1 MVTRLVALF
10 LLIGSLAPIAWLIPG
25 GESDPAYFAR
35 LQDWLLGTALCAGIG
50 ALVWFV
56 QRSRLRR
63 AGDLPSGDLPS
74 GGAAASGAPTRD
86 TPASANATDTLGATA
101 EGHDAPFVFGIAFG
115 AFALYAVIAQW
126 VFAGRPLLIDEI
138 VYVLQARDYASGSLT
153 HLTRLPREFFAI
165 MHEVDFGARSYG
177 QYPAGGPAMLVPGV
191 WLGAEWL
198 VGPMVGGLS
207 VLAFAWLL
215 PMLAP
220 EWSRTVRRSAV
231 ALFALAPFGAFMFGS
246 HMNHATTLLWLL
258 IAMLGLSR
266 AVASDSSPWWGLL
279 TGLGLGVAA
288 TIRPLDAAAFALPA
302 GLWLG
307 WRARRGFWG
316 APMGQWLLSGVGVA
330 IPVAALLVV
339 NAQTTGHPLRF
350 GYDVLWGAG
359 HALGFHEAAWGTVH
373 TPARGVELVSLY
385 LTRVSS
391 YLYETP
397 FPALLLPAIG
407 LWFARP
413 LRAMDR
419 YLLVSAGLVIVGYW
433 AYWHDGFYLGPR
445 FLFALLPVL
454 VVWSMRGVLT
464 MRARLGNG
472 SPAWRGVQ
480 GALSAGALYAVVTIL
495 AVRAPTYQNGMRSM
509 RLDPAA
515 EAVAAE
521 VSNAVVLVQE
531 SWGAQLM
538 VRLWAAGITRSD
550 AELLYRHVDA
560 CRLEM
565 ALSELELA
573 GVRDAEARARLQP
586 LLADSALV
594 VPSDLS
600 PDFTERMQP
609 GAQYAP
615 KCMARVTEDRGG
627 YLLYAPWRLARDS
640 NVYAR
645 WLPGRE
651 REVLSRY
658 PGRAVYRVRR
668 GGTAVDAPL
677 VWDRLTATGAQ
688 P

>member
-10 LLIGSLAPIAWLIPG
+10 LLLGSLLPFAWLIPG
-25 GESDPAYFAR
+25 GENDPAYFAR
-35 LQDWLLGTALCAGIG
+35 LEDWLLGTALCGALG

-56 QRSRLRR
+56 QRARLR
-63 AGDLPSGDLPS
+63 
-74 GGAAASGAPTRD
+74 AAEGAPV
-86 TPASANATDTLGATA
+86 
-101 EGHDAPFVFGIAFG
+101 GHDAERESEPSTATLEGRDLAFMLASAFCAFV
-115 AFALYAVIAQW
+115 LYAVIAQW

-153 HLTRLPREFFAI
+153 HLTRLPREFFSI
-165 MHEVDFGARSYG
+165 MHEVDFGAQSYG

-198 VGPMVGGLS
+198 VGPIVGGLS
-207 VLAFAWLL
+207 VLCFAWVL
-215 PMLAP
+215 PALAP
-220 EWSRTVRRSAV
+220 EWTRTVRRGAV

-258 IAMLGLSR
+258 VAVVGLTR
-266 AVASDSSPWWGLL
+266 ATAEESSPWWGLVA
-279 TGLGLGVAA
+279 GLGLGIAA

-302 GLWLG
+302 GAWLG
-307 WRARRGFWG
+307 WRARRGG
-316 APMGQWLLSGVGVA
+316 TPLAQWLLSGVGVA
-330 IPVAALLVV
+330 LPVAALLVV

-373 TPARGVELVSLY
+373 TPARGVELISLY
-385 LTRVSS
+385 LTRLSS

-397 FPALLLPAIG
+397 FPALLLPVIG
-407 LWFARP
+407 LWCARS

-419 YLLVSAGLVIVGYW
+419 YLLWSAALVIVGYW

-445 FLFALLPVL
+445 FLFALLPAL
-454 VVWSMRGVLT
+454 VVWSVRGVLA
-464 MRARLGNG
+464 MRAQLGEA

-480 GALSAGALYAVVTIL
+480 GALGAGALYALVTIFV
-495 AVRAPTYQNGMRSM
+495 VRAPTYQNGMRSM
-509 RLDPAA
+509 RLDPEA
-515 EAVAAE
+515 EAAQANI
-521 VSNAVVLVQE
+521 SNAVVLVQE

-560 CRLEM
+560 CRLEL
-565 ALSELELA
+565 ALSALESS
-573 GVRDAEARARLQP
+573 GIRDGEARAQLQP

-609 GAQYAP
+609 GARYAP
-615 KCMARVTEDRGG
+615 KCMTRISEDRGG

-651 REVLSRY
+651 REVVARY
-658 PGRAVYRVRR
+658 PGRTVYRVRR
-668 GGTAVDAPL
+668 AGTAVDAPL
-677 VWDRLTATGAQ
+677 VWERLTLSETM

>member
-1 MVTRLVALF
+1 VVTRLVALF
-10 LLIGSLAPIAWLIPG
+10 LLLGSLLPFAGLISD
-25 GESDPAYFAR
+25 GESDPGYLAR
-35 LQDWLLGTALCAGIG
+35 LQDWALGTALCVALG

-56 QRSRLRR
+56 QRARLRGANENQDTHASR
-63 AGDLPSGDLPS
+63 AVHPGTGESTTHSYAAAERDLPFLLGS
-74 GGAAASGAPTRD
+74 AAAA
-86 TPASANATDTLGATA
+86 
-101 EGHDAPFVFGIAFG
+101 VV
-115 AFALYAVIAQW
+115 LYTVIAQW

-165 MHEVDFGARSYG
+165 MHEVDFGAQSYG

-198 VGPMVGGLS
+198 VGPVAGGLS
-207 VLAFAWLL
+207 VLCFGLVL
-215 PMLAP
+215 PGWAP
-220 EWSRTVRRSAV
+220 DWSRRVRRAAV
-231 ALFALAPFGAFMFGS
+231 VLFVIAPFGAFMFGS

-258 IAMLGLSR
+258 VALLGLSR
-266 AVASDSSPWWGLL
+266 AIDDGSSPWWGLL
-279 TGLGLGVAA
+279 TGLGLGIAA

-302 GLWLG
+302 GAWLG
-307 WRARRGFWG
+307 WRARRGG
-316 APMGQWLLSGVGVA
+316 LPLSQWLLSGVGVA
-330 IPVAALLVV
+330 LPVAALLAV

-373 TPARGVELVSLY
+373 TPARGVELISLY
-385 LTRVSS
+385 LTRLSS
-391 YLYETP
+391 YLFETP

-407 LWFARP
+407 LWYARS
-413 LRAMDR
+413 LRAIDR
-419 YLLVSAGLVIVGYW
+419 YLLASAGLVIVGYW

-454 VVWSMRGVLT
+454 VVWSVRGVLELQE
-464 MRARLGNG
+464 RLGTD
-472 SPAWRGVQ
+472 AALRRGIQ

-495 AVRAPTYQNGMRSM
+495 VVRAPTYQNGMRSM
-509 RLDPAA
+509 RLDPEA
-515 EAVAAE
+515 EAVRAN
-521 VSNAVVLVQE
+521 VSDAVVLVQE

-538 VRLWAAGITRSD
+538 VRLWAAGISRSD

-565 ALSELELA
+565 TLSELESA
-573 GVRDAEARARLQP
+573 GVRAADARARLQP

-609 GAQYAP
+609 GVRYSP
-615 KCMARVTEDRGG
+615 TCMARITEDRGG

-651 REVLSRY
+651 RDVLARY
-658 PGRAVYRVRR
+658 PGRPVYRVRR
-668 GGTAVDAPL
+668 ASTAVDAPL
-677 VWDRLTATGAQ
+677 VWDRLTITDAQ

>member
-1 MVTRLVALF
+1 MVARLVALF
-10 LLIGSLAPIAWLIPG
+10 LLVGSLVPFAWLMPA
-25 GESDPAYFAR
+25 GESDPGYLAR
-35 LQDWLLGTALCAGIG
+35 LEDWVLGTALCGALG

-56 QRSRLRR
+56 QRARR
-63 AGDLPSGDLPS
+63 HGASAISDVHDTRTSQQRIHEDLPHPDTAAGRDLPFL
-74 GGAAASGAPTRD
+74 AV
-86 TPASANATDTLGATA
+86 TA
-101 EGHDAPFVFGIAFG
+101 VA

-165 MHEVDFGARSYG
+165 MHEVDFGAQSYG

-191 WLGAEWL
+191 WLGAEWV
-198 VGPMVGGLS
+198 VGPAVGGLCVWCFGL
-207 VLAFAWLL
+207 VLPTWT
-215 PMLAP
+215 P
-220 EWSRTVRRSAV
+220 EWSRATRRAAV
-231 ALFALAPFGAFMFGS
+231 ALFAIAPFGAFMFGS

-258 IAMLGLSR
+258 VALLGLSR
-266 AVASDSSPWWGLL
+266 AIGEGSSPWWGLL
-279 TGLGLGVAA
+279 TGLGLGIAA
-288 TIRPLDAAAFALPA
+288 TIRPLDAVAFALPA
-302 GLWLG
+302 GAWLG
-307 WRARRGFWG
+307 WRARRGG
-316 APMGQWLLSGVGVA
+316 VPLAQWLLSGVGVA
-330 IPVAALLVV
+330 IPVAALLAA

-359 HALGFHEAAWGTVH
+359 HSLGFHEAAWGTVH
-373 TPARGVELVSLY
+373 TPARGVELISLY
-385 LTRVSS
+385 LTRLSS
-391 YLYETP
+391 YLFETP
-397 FPALLLPAIG
+397 FPALLLPAVG
-407 LWFARP
+407 LWYARS
-413 LRAMDR
+413 LRAIDR
-419 YLLVSAGLVIVGYW
+419 YLLASAGLVILGYW

-454 VVWSMRGVLT
+454 VVWSVRGVLVLHQ
-464 MRARLGNG
+464 RLGG
-472 SPAWRGVQ
+472 DAAVRRGLQ
-480 GALSAGALYAVVTIL
+480 AALSAGVLYAVVTIIV
-495 AVRAPTYQNGMRSM
+495 VRAPTYRNGMRSM
-509 RLDPAA
+509 RLDPEA
-515 EAVAAE
+515 EAARASVTD
-521 VSNAVVLVQE
+521 AVVLVQE

-538 VRLWAAGITRSD
+538 VRLWAAGISRSD

-565 ALSELELA
+565 ALSELESA
-573 GVRDAEARARLQP
+573 GIRAAEARERLQP
-586 LLADSALV
+586 LLVDSALV

-609 GAQYAP
+609 GIRYSAT
-615 KCMARVTEDRGG
+615 CMARIAEDRGG

-658 PGRAVYRVRR
+658 PGRPVYRVRR
-668 GGTAVDAPL
+668 ASAAVDAPL
-677 VWDRLTATGAQ
+677 LWDRLTLSPAQ

>member
-1 MVTRLVALF
+1 MVTRFVALF
-10 LLIGSLAPIAWLIPG
+10 LLLGSLAPIAALIPN
-25 GESDPAYFAR
+25 GESDAGYFAR
-35 LQDWLLGTALCAGIG
+35 LSDWALGTALCGAIG
-50 ALVWFV
+50 ALVWFL
-56 QRSRLRR
+56 QRARLRG
-63 AGDLPSGDLPS
+63 AGEKHVTHDTPDTRETGGESAPHPEAADGSDLPFVI
-74 GGAAASGAPTRD
+74 
-86 TPASANATDTLGATA
+86 ASA
-101 EGHDAPFVFGIAFG
+101 IG
-115 AFALYAVIAQW
+115 AFVLYAIIAQW

-198 VGPMVGGLS
+198 VGPVVGGLS
-207 VLAFAWLL
+207 VLCFAWVL
-215 PMLAP
+215 PAWVP
-220 EWSRTVRRSAV
+220 EWSRAVRRATV
-231 ALFALAPFGAFMFGS
+231 LLFALAPFGAFMFGS
-246 HMNHATTLLWLL
+246 HMNHATTLLWLRVAL
-258 IAMLGLSR
+258 LGLSHATR
-266 AVASDSSPWWGLL
+266 DHSSSWWGLL
-279 TGLGLGVAA
+279 AGLGLGVAA
-288 TIRPLDAAAFALPA
+288 TIRPLDAAAFAIPA
-302 GLWLG
+302 GVWLG
-307 WRARRGFWG
+307 WRARRGG
-316 APMGQWLLSGVGVA
+316 VPLIQWLLSGVGVA
-330 IPVAALLVV
+330 VPVAILLAV

-385 LTRVSS
+385 LTRLSS

-397 FPALLLPAIG
+397 FPALLLPALG

-413 LRAMDR
+413 LRGMDR
-419 YLLVSAGLVIVGYW
+419 YLLVSSGFVIVGYW

-454 VVWSMRGVLT
+454 VLWSVRGVLSL
-464 MRARLGNG
+464 REHLGEEA
-472 SPAWRGVQ
+472 PAWRGVQ

-515 EAVAAE
+515 EAARAN
-521 VSNAVVLVQE
+521 VSDAVVLVQE

-538 VRLWAAGITRSD
+538 VRLWASGISRSD

-560 CRLEM
+560 CRLETAIS
-565 ALSELELA
+565 ALEA
-573 GVRDAEARARLQP
+573 TGVRDAEARAQLQP

-609 GAQYAP
+609 GARYSST
-615 KCMARVTEDRGG
+615 CMARITEDRGG

-645 WLPGRE
+645 WIPGRE
-651 REVLSRY
+651 REVVSLY

-668 GGTAVDAPL
+668 AGSAVDAPL
-677 VWDRLTATGAQ
+677 VWDRLTITDAQ
-688 P
+688 Q

>member
-10 LLIGSLAPIAWLIPG
+10 LLIGSLAPFASLIPN
-25 GESDPAYFAR
+25 GESDPGYLAR
-35 LQDWLLGTALCAGIG
+35 LTDWMLGTALCGAIG

-56 QRSRLRR
+56 QRSRLKS
-63 AGDLPSGDLPS
+63 LV
-74 GGAAASGAPTRD
+74 ASEA
-86 TPASANATDTLGATA
+86 ATDVPLHPANGSVADRS
-101 EGHDAPFVFGIAFG
+101 DARFMFGIALG
-115 AFALYAVIAQW
+115 AFVLYAGIAQW

-191 WLGAEWL
+191 WVGAEWL
-198 VGPMVGGLS
+198 VGPIVGGLS
-207 VLAFAWLL
+207 VLGFASLL

-220 EWSRTVRRSAV
+220 EWSRTVRRGAV
-231 ALFALAPFGAFMFGS
+231 TLFALAPFGAFMFGS

-258 IAMLGLSR
+258 VALLGLSR
-266 AVASDSSPWWGLL
+266 ATREGSSIWWGLL
-279 TGLGLGVAA
+279 AGFGLGVAA
-288 TIRPLDAAAFALPA
+288 TIRPLDAAAFAIPA
-302 GLWLG
+302 GAWLG
-307 WRARRGFWG
+307 WRARRGG
-316 APMGQWLLSGVGVA
+316 VPLMQWLLSGVGVA
-330 IPVAALLVV
+330 VPVAMLLAV

-359 HALGFHEAAWGTVH
+359 HALGFHEAAWGTMH
-373 TPARGVELVSLY
+373 TPARGVELISLY
-385 LTRVSS
+385 LSRLSS

-397 FPALLLPAIG
+397 FPALLLPAMG

-413 LRAMDR
+413 LRGMDR

-445 FLFALLPVL
+445 FLFALLPALVL
-454 VVWSMRGVLT
+454 WSVRGVLA
-464 MRARLGNG
+464 MRERMGDG

-515 EAVAAE
+515 EAARAN
-521 VSNAVVLVQE
+521 VSDAVVLVQE

-560 CRLEM
+560 CRLET
-565 ALSELELA
+565 AISDLEA
-573 GVRDAEARARLQP
+573 TGVRDAKARAQLQP

-609 GAQYAP
+609 GVQYAS
-615 KCMARVTEDRGG
+615 KCMARIAEDRGG

-645 WLPGRE
+645 WIPGRE
-651 REVLSRY
+651 REVVSMY

-668 GGTAVDAPL
+668 AGSAVDAPL
-677 VWDRLTATGAQ
+677 VWDRLTITDAQ

>member
-1 MVTRLVALF
+1 VVTRLVALF
-10 LLIGSLAPIAWLIPG
+10 LLIGSLAPVAWLIPN
-25 GESDPAYFAR
+25 GESDVGYLAR
-35 LQDWLLGTALCAGIG
+35 LEDWVLGTALCGAVG

-63 AGDLPSGDLPS
+63 AS
-74 GGAAASGAPTRD
+74 AAGASGAPA
-86 TPASANATDTLGATA
+86 PATETHAPLERASGN
-101 EGHDAPFVFGIAFG
+101 DAPFMLGIACG
-115 AFALYAVIAQW
+115 AFVLYAGIAQW
-126 VFAGRPLLIDEI
+126 VFVGRPLLIDEI

-153 HLTRLPREFFAI
+153 HLTRLPREFFSI

-191 WLGAEWL
+191 WVGAEWL
-198 VGPMVGGLS
+198 VGPLVGGLS
-207 VLAFAWLL
+207 VFCFAWLL
-215 PMLAP
+215 PMLTP
-220 EWSRTVRRSAV
+220 EWTRTVRRAAV
-231 ALFALAPFGAFMFGS
+231 TLFAVAPFGAFMFGS

-258 IAMLGLSR
+258 VALLGLSR
-266 AVASDSSPWWGLL
+266 ATADNSSKWWGVLA
-279 TGLGLGVAA
+279 GLGLGVAA

-302 GLWLG
+302 GAWLG
-307 WRARRGFWG
+307 WRARRGG
-316 APMGQWLLSGVGVA
+316 VPLAQWLLSGVGVA
-330 IPVAALLVV
+330 IPVVALLAV

-359 HALGFHEAAWGTVH
+359 HSLGFHEAAWGTVH
-373 TPARGVELVSLY
+373 TPARGVELISLY

-391 YLYETP
+391 YLFESP
-397 FPALLLPAIG
+397 FPALMLPAIG
-407 LWFARP
+407 LWFGRP

-419 YLLVSAGLVIVGYW
+419 YLLASAGLVMVGYW

-445 FLFALLPVL
+445 FLFTWLPVL
-454 VVWSMRGVLT
+454 VLWSVRGVLAL
-464 MRARLGNG
+464 RERLGDG
-472 SPAWRGVQ
+472 SAAWRGVQ
-480 GALSAGALYAVVTIL
+480 GALSAGVLYAVITIL
-495 AVRAPTYQNGMRSM
+495 VVRAPTYQNGMRSM
-509 RLDPAA
+509 RLDPEA
-515 EAVAAE
+515 ESVRAN
-521 VSNAVVLVQE
+521 VSDAVVLVQE

-560 CRLEM
+560 CRLET
-565 ALSELELA
+565 AISDLETT
-573 GVRDAEARARLQP
+573 GVRSAEARAQLQP

-609 GAQYAP
+609 GAQYSP
-615 KCMARVTEDRGG
+615 KCMARIAEDRGG

-651 REVLSRY
+651 REVLSLY
-658 PGRAVYRVRR
+658 PGRPVYRVRR
-668 GGTAVDAPL
+668 AGSAVDAPL
-677 VWDRLTATGAQ
+677 VWDRLTLTEAT